1 MFKLI
6 RFLKGYWFKTVS
18 GPFFKLIEAVFEL
31 ITPLVVAWVIDT
43 AIPKG
48 QQGDYTALITG
59 GAIIVALGVFGLAFS
74 LTAQFFASR
83 ASLGFG
89 TNLRRELY
97 AHVNTFSYRELDL
110 FSTPS
115 LITRLTADI
124 NQTQQAVAMFI
135 RLVTRAPFIIVGS
148 IVMAMIIDLKLS
160 LIFLA
165 VAVVVG
171 GILFIILTTTM
182 PKYKEVQSKLDTV
195 TLYTRE
201 NLSGARVVRA
211 FGAEEREKRT
221 FNAAADSLS
230 RASIRVGAL
239 SALLNPLTYAVLN
252 VAIIALL
259 FFGGKQVYYG
269 NLTQGEVIALV
280 NYMMQILN
288 ALVVFANLLVIFT
301 KASASAARIN
311 EVFDV
316 KSSMTEGKGAVPREN
331 EPAIEFKDVTFYY
344 ANSPSPSLNNI
355 NLTVTKGA
363 SIGVLGG
370 TGSGK
375 STLVS
380 LIPRLYDVTEGE
392 VRVFGVN
399 VKEYSG
405 AQIGSIISMA
415 PQKAVLF
422 SGTVRDNMLWGKA
435 DATDEEI
442 QNALTVSQSVEFVNA
457 FPEKLD
463 KQILQGKR

>member
-201 NLSGARVVRA
+201 NL
-211 FGAEEREKRT
+211 
-221 FNAAADSLS
+221 
-230 RASIRVGAL
+230 
-239 SALLNPLTYAVLN
+239 
-252 VAIIALL
+252 
-259 FFGGKQVYYG
+259 
-269 NLTQGEVIALV
+269 
-280 NYMMQILN
+280 
-288 ALVVFANLLVIFT
+288 
-301 KASASAARIN
+301 
-311 EVFDV
+311 
-316 KSSMTEGKGAVPREN
+316 
-331 EPAIEFKDVTFYY
+331 
-344 ANSPSPSLNNI
+344 
-355 NLTVTKGA
+355 
-363 SIGVLGG
+363 
-370 TGSGK
+370 
-375 STLVS
+375 
-380 LIPRLYDVTEGE
+380 
-392 VRVFGVN
+392 
-399 VKEYSG
+399 
-405 AQIGSIISMA
+405 
-415 PQKAVLF
+415 
-422 SGTVRDNMLWGKA
+422 
-435 DATDEEI
+435 
-442 QNALTVSQSVEFVNA
+442 
-457 FPEKLD
+457 
-463 KQILQGKR
+463 